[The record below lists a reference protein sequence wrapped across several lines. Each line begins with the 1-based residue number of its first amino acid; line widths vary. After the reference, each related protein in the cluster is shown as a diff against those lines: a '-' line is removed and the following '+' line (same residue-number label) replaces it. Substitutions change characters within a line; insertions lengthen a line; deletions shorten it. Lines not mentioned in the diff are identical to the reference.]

1 MFLILLAMSL
11 PWWPALS
18 AAAVAIS
25 MPDWQQQHNG
35 TWQKKTK
42 GLTLYKGFHWPRR
55 QGAVRYVEDIRRTQS
70 I

>member
-25 MPDWQQQHNG
+25 MPDWQQQHFG
-35 TWQKKTK
+35 
-42 GLTLYKGFHWPRR
+42 
-55 QGAVRYVEDIRRTQS
+55 I
-70 I
+70 